1 MFKKLIL
8 IILLFSINYLKGAE
22 LEIKIAHYPKEVI
35 KGEPCN
41 IRVTISNVSG
51 KEIIIAGGFY
61 GLDKEFIVKRADG
74 RKRKEII
81 SELENFYTKEYE
93 AKALSSDFKS
103 DFTENIFERYDDEA
117 GEFIVQFKISSY
129 IKEAWSG
136 SIYKGEKVK
145 TWTGVVY
152 SEEIHIFLKEP
163 TEIDKEAYDYFEGH
177 PLWKKE
183 DLLDKYSTSIYAGWA
198 LWARIKSH
206 GGGFMGE
213 PSNAEPEKYFQ
224 CLHNPNCSLL
234 YEEQFAGEKKDEW
247 KILRAEKAAEW
258 RDNKIRI
265 ILQYHPDFM
274 YADELRLRLAMDY
287 LALDNYEEASS
298 EFNKLAD
305 LSFDSIAIKRAK
317 KYLSLMKDHAL
328 IKTR

>member
-81 SELENFYTKEYE
+81 SELEKFYTKEYE

-103 DFTENIFERYDDEA
+103 DFTKNIFERYDDEA

-129 IKEAWSG
+129 SKEAWSG
-136 SIYKGEKVK
+136 SIYKGKKVK

-163 TEIDKEAYDYFEGH
+163 TGIDKEAYDYFEGH

-198 LWARIKSH
+198 LMSYMPTLSLSI
-206 GGGFMGE
+206 
-213 PSNAEPEKYFQ
+213 NPELLLSEAIDLKPNRALKHCAFEFQ
-224 CLHNPNCSLL
+224 
-234 YEEQFAGEKKDEW
+234 KDNEG
-247 KILRAEKAAEW
+247 KTIS
-258 RDNKIRI
+258 I
-265 ILQYHPDFM
+265 F
-274 YADELRLRLAMDY
+274 ADEIASKYASVASKFLEVHSDFLAAGPIYARLGTAQVILNKWQEAKSSYEQALKASWENIPEIEKRKDQIKKMIELLTGKRLA
-287 LALDNYEEASS
+287 
-298 EFNKLAD
+298 
-305 LSFDSIAIKRAK
+305 R
-317 KYLSLMKDHAL
+317 
-328 IKTR
+328 